1 MDMQILFN
9 IFVGVIG
16 ALGGWILNTIWGEI
30 KCMQESD
37 TMLADKVAKIEIL
50 VAGQYCKRED
60 MERLS
65 TAIFA
70 KLDRIEDKLDAK
82 VDK

>member
-1 MDMQILFN
+1 MQILFN

-30 KCMQESD
+30 KCMQETD
-37 TMLADKVAKIEIL
+37 DVLADKVAKIEVL
-50 VAGQYCKRED
+50 VAGQYCKRDE

-65 TAIFA
+65 VAIFA
-70 KLDRIEDKLDAK
+70 KLDRIEDKLDGKA
-82 VDK
+82 DK

>member
-1 MDMQILFN
+1 MQILFN

-30 KCMQESD
+30 KSMQEAD
-37 TMLADKVAKIEIL
+37 DVLADKVAKIEVL
-50 VAGQYCKRED
+50 VAGQYCKRDE

-65 TAIFA
+65 VAIFA
-70 KLDRIEDKLDAK
+70 KLDRIEDKLDGKA
-82 VDK
+82 DK

>member
-30 KCMQESD
+30 KSMQETD
-37 TMLADKVAKIEIL
+37 DILADKVAKIEVL
-50 VAGQYCKRED
+50 VAGQYCKRDE

-65 TAIFA
+65 VAIFA
-70 KLDRIEDKLDAK
+70 KLDRIEDKLDGKA
-82 VDK
+82 DK